1 MTDSDNFGNT
11 SLIVK
16 FLRDASEEL
25 NHTTLFLKRKD
36 VRCVFFSIHS
46 IGYGRRKKLQMI
58 ENERENRPYLQL
70 PIGSQIIYSYR

>member
-16 FLRDASEEL
+16 FLRDASKEL
-25 NHTTLFLKRKD
+25 NHTTLILKRKD
-36 VRCVFFSIHS
+36 VRCVFSIHS
-46 IGYGRRKKLQMI
+46 IGYGRRIKLQMI
-58 ENERENRPYLQL
+58 KNERENRPYLLL